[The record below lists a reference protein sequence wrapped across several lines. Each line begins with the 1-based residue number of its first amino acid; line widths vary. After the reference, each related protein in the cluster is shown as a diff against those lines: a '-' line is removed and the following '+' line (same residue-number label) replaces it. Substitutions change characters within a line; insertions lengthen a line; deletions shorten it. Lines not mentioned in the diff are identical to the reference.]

1 MEGILL
7 NLSIDLAFT
16 LISELDMDITK
27 EENYTLFSLMK
38 IDTTMLSKI
47 LVTQTQEHDKMV
59 IDYDEAGFI
68 PGMQI

>member
-1 MEGILL
+1 
-7 NLSIDLAFT
+7 
-16 LISELDMDITK
+16 MDITK